1 MVPFSSIS
9 AFFIT
14 LEDDWPNLSALF
26 FKVSKSAEG
35 APPILVLKPNLSALD
50 CFLVSEVR
58 SLSLETTASVRFD
71 KFWDASNLA
80 ARLAARSSSVH
91 FLMVISSNDFS
102 AFFSGLFLSS
112 TFVSSIGASILA
124 GLKKGRY
131 IFVTNY
137 LKTKRQSFVSHSPF

>member
-80 ARLAARSSSVH
+80 ARFAARSSSVH

-102 AFFSGLFLSS
+102 GFFSGVFLSS

-131 IFVTNY
+131 SINY
-137 LKTKRQSFVSHSPF
+137 TCRGCLFLQGITGNN